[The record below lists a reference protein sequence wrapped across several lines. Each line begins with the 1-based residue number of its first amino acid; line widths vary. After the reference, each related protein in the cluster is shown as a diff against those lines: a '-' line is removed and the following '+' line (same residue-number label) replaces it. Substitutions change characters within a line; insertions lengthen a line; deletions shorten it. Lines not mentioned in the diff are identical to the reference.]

1 MNWKVLRLLYLHEI
15 RMLLRA
21 RRTVV
26 LAVVLPAVIM
36 PLMLYAQKYS
46 ANRRDRLLTGIT
58 YRYAITGPLAGR
70 VRVLLNETR
79 ESLNQDDNPGHE
91 KLRQFKFVETN
102 VSSPDDSLKRNEIQ
116 FYIETMSSDDADN
129 LAPKR
134 ERGPRA
140 ASVTR
145 NSAPADRLEG
155 VPLIN
160 IVYSE
165 DRDA

>member
-36 PLMLYAQKYS
+36 PLMLYSQKYS
-46 ANRRDRLLTGIT
+46 ANRRELLLTGT
-58 YRYAITGPLAGR
+58 MYRYAIIGPLAGR
-70 VRVLLNETR
+70 VRMLLNQTR
-79 ESLNQDDNPGHE
+79 QSLVQDANPAHE

-102 VSSPDDSLKRNEIQ
+102 VANPGDSLKRNEIQ
-116 FYIETMSSDDADN
+116 FYIETITSDDADR
-129 LAPKR
+129 LP
-134 ERGPRA
+134 PRKESGSRPTSA
-140 ASVTR
+140 TR
-145 NSAPADRLEG
+145 NSATANRLEG

-165 DRDA
+165 D